1 MNLYVVTVVL
11 QDRIEEQTVYTDIDK
26 AVQGMICEVHRIAEQ
41 TDVSYKRVKE
51 LEQDMWQSTRDPDP
65 TYKYIISF
73 YDIYIKMFTVN

>member
-1 MNLYVVTVVL
+1 MILYVVTVVL

-41 TDVSYKRVKE
+41 TDISYKRVKE